1 MEIAM
6 QIDQISIA
14 RAANAAHYEYLDT
27 VRKRTEEIRLENEL
41 WQRAV
46 EEFREGLQAVP
57 RQRPHLRPPEG
68 RRGAR
73 QALRLAARHHQG
85 LRQVAHFHNLK

>member
-27 VRKRTEEIRLENEL
+27 VRKCTEETWLEHDL
-41 WQRAV
+41 WHRAV
-46 EEFREGLQAVP
+46 KEFVVGSLPRARTQRHILAVI
-57 RQRPHLRPPEG
+57 
-68 RRGAR
+68 
-73 QALRLAARHHQG
+73 
-85 LRQVAHFHNLK
+85 